1 MPKENKKDDLEA
13 VRILVEALTPFD
25 NTERD
30 RIIRWASEKLGISFE
45 TLEPRSSIVQPKS
58 HELSGNITSE
68 VVKKSW
74 RDIKSFVDDKDP
86 KNDQQLAAVVAYYYS
101 FEVPEGQK
109 KYSISSKDLVD
120 ACRLAQR
127 KRPTN
132 AGQTLINAAYY
143 GYLDKAEEA
152 GQYKLNA
159 VGENLVAMT
168 LPGGVPSKRPSQKL
182 KQVKNKKVQKKV
194 SHKNKKV

>member
-1 MPKENKKDDLEA
+1 MAKEDKKDDLEA

-30 RIIRWASEKLGISFE
+30 RIIRWASEKLGVSYD
-45 TLEPRSSIVQPKS
+45 TPGTRLSVAQPKT
-58 HELSGNITSE
+58 HEINDGTIAES
-68 VVKKSW
+68 VKRSF
-74 RDIKSFVDDKDP
+74 RDIKSFIDDKDP
-86 KNDQQLAAVVAYYYS
+86 KNDQQLAAVVAYYYA
-101 FEVPEGQK
+101 FEVPADKK

-168 LPGGVPSKRPSQKL
+168 LPGGVPSKRPPQKI
-182 KQVKNKKVQKKV
+182 KQASKKKGKKKISNKNK
-194 SHKNKKV
+194 